1 VDPALPGPGVP
12 MSRNVTN
19 TTLTVGADLGLGAG
33 LRFVGEFARS
43 VVPHS
48 VLAPQGNRGYASLLW
63 TRGHWTPYVSYAF
76 LRSIDSTLALYDA
89 VNFNRLPAA
98 VPDAALVN
106 ALQRSGAEQIIAYDQ
121 HSWALGTSFAFSAKH
136 KLKAEIMRTRIGAVS
151 KLVDAAPG
159 GDVRHQDINVLS
171 LSYNVVF

>member
-1 VDPALPGPGVP
+1 

-19 TTLTVGADLGLGAG
+19 TTLTLGADLGRGAG

-63 TRGHWTPYVSYAF
+63 TRGHWTPYVGYAF
-76 LRSIDSTLALYDA
+76 QRSIDTALALYDA
-89 VNFNRLPAA
+89 VNFNRLPAGF
-98 VPDAALVN
+98 PDAALIN
-106 ALQRSGAEQIIAYDQ
+106 ALQRAGAEQIIAYDQ

-136 KLKAEIMRTRIGAVS
+136 KLKAEIMRTRIGAGS